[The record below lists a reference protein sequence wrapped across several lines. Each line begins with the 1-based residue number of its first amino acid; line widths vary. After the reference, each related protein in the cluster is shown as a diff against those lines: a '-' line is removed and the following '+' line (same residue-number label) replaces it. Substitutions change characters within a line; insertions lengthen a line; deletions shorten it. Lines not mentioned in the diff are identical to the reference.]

1 MLLDQGYQV
10 HGVRRRSSS
19 FNTSR
24 IDHLI
29 NDPKIWDQSFFL
41 HYGDLTDQSS
51 LDRILRIS
59 KFDEIYNLAAQ
70 SHVGLSFEQPLYTT
84 EVNAMGTLRILNSIV
99 ENPQLAD
106 VKFYQASTSELFGL
120 KKENNNGILNE
131 HSKFEPQS
139 PYATSKLFA
148 YETTMLYRR
157 TFNLFAVNGILFN
170 HESERRGE
178 TFVTRKI
185 TRGLSR
191 IKVGLQSNLLLG
203 NLNAV
208 RDWGHA
214 KDFVRAMHSMMQ
226 LSNPEDLVIA
236 TGVTL
241 SVREFVNKVAQRL
254 EIDLHWEGTGEKEF
268 AIDSKT
274 GVRIIEVDPG
284 YFRPLDVEFLQG
296 DSTKAEDMIGWQPR
310 YTIDEIIDEMS
321 FADLR
326 RAKIER
332 STPGFFRT

>member
-1 MLLDQGYQV
+1 MI
-10 HGVRRRSSS
+10 
-19 FNTSR
+19 T
-24 IDHLI
+24 
-29 NDPKIWDQSFFL
+29 DPKIWGHSFFL

-51 LDRILRIS
+51 VDKILRIA
-59 KFDEIYNLAAQ
+59 KFDEVYNLAAQ

-84 EVNAMGTLRILNSIV
+84 EVNAIGTLRIVNSIIGL
-99 ENPQLAD
+99 PQLAD

-120 KKENNNGILNE
+120 RKEQNDGILNE
-131 HSKFEPQS
+131 QSKFEPQS

-148 YETTMLYRR
+148 YETTKLYRR

-191 IKVGLQSNLLLG
+191 IKVGLQSNLILG

-226 LSNPEDLVIA
+226 LNNPQDLVIA
-236 TGVTL
+236 TGTTL
-241 SVREFVNKVAQRL
+241 SVRDFVKKVAQRL
-254 EIDLHWEGTGEKEF
+254 EIDLQWEGAGEKEF
-268 AIDSKT
+268 AIDGKT

-284 YFRPLDVEFLQG
+284 YFRPLDVDFLQG
-296 DSTKAEDMIGWQPR
+296 DSTKAREVIGWQPS
-310 YTIDEIIDEMS
+310 YTIDEIIDEMT

-326 RAKIER
+326 RAEIEC
-332 STPGFFRT
+332 SAPGFFRT